1 MKLPPIPEQIAGDL
15 EQRTEQ
21 GRTFTAPTPQWQ
33 TEALRF
39 RQLVSGVVS
48 VLPLGAPTAPAD
60 PQIVGSVVVVTR
72 SAGGGDVRRIVSIPR
87 WGALVGVPAGVTT
100 VNATLYLPG
109 ATWNVSAQPARHGS
123 VWQLGDPIDLGP
135 GGSIAVEPPAY
146 ATRCTVTVITGSCS
160 LFDLAGPAVGPFNTF
175 TVAATP
181 GEFLAGAAGARISI
195 AWEV

>member
-21 GRTFTAPTPQWQ
+21 GRTIAAPTALWQ
-33 TEALRF
+33 TEALRL

-48 VLPLGAPTAPAD
+48 VLPLNAPSGPAD
-60 PQIVGSVVVVTR
+60 PQIVGTVTVSTT
-72 SAGGGDVRRIVSIPR
+72 SAGGGVVQRTVAVPR
-87 WGALVGVPAGVTT
+87 WGALVGIPGGVTT
-100 VNATLYLPG
+100 VNATVNLPG

-123 VWQLGDPIDLGP
+123 VWQLGDPIDLAP

-160 LFDLAGPAVGPFNTF
+160 LFDPAGPAVGPFNSF
-175 TVAATP
+175 TVGAAP
-181 GEFLAGAAGARISI
+181 GTFLAGAAGARLSI